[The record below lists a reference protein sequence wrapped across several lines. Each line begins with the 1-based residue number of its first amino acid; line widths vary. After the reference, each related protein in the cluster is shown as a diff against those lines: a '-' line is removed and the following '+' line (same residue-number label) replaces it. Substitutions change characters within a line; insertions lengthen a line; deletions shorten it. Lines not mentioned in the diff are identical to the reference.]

1 MMAHLSNKAMLLD
14 ELQSLVSSGH
24 FTWIRI
30 SQLLLVE
37 LVRRILEGMLDSFAS
52 SNEMIVLN
60 SAKFYMERKQ
70 LEQRVRLDL
79 PTISDPVI
87 RDLLQESD
95 LFVRSFHGSSGFGL
109 VSPLEIFRV
118 LSLATEISSHLLLIY
133 SLTRCSTHVCV
144 LVFSTFPAML
154 PLLMAWFSS
163 APVQADPWAFTP
175 SEAQAAER
183 QEKLRNLAYSDA
195 YRPEVHLFGL
205 GKWILESWTT
215 SRKVVLEADRNS
227 PTHSASL
234 TSSLNLSEFLTSLQH
249 IPLILM
255 LQSSSVSLGS
265 LTLYRSSIQS
275 VVFAT
280 RSLLSVVRMAFQSI
294 FLMGAFTAAMQIKPL
309 LEPKREESVPYPS
322 IRGGMKLEARGLC
335 FAYPGSS
342 EPALRDVNFTLEA
355 GETLAIVGHN
365 GSGKS
370 TLANVLLRITDFNA
384 GTLRVNDVD
393 MRALDPTSFH
403 ARVSAVFQGFAKFS
417 TTVQENVGL
426 GRVQDIDAPERVRT
440 ALRLADAEGVVR
452 ALPAGLQTPL
462 EAAAYEKIAWA
473 PGGGCVP
480 ATGHH
485 GLSGGEWQ
493 RIAVARAFMRARQPE
508 IDLLLF
514 DEPTSSLDAHAQNH
528 VFNTIADISRD
539 ASGARTKSVIF
550 ITHRLSTARRA
561 DKVAMMENGTISEFG
576 THEELLARNGAYAAL
591 YHASV

>member
-1 MMAHLSNKAMLLD
+1 
-14 ELQSLVSSGH
+14 
-24 FTWIRI
+24 
-30 SQLLLVE
+30 
-37 LVRRILEGMLDSFAS
+37 
-52 SNEMIVLN
+52 MIVLN

-322 IRGGMKLEARGLC
+322 IRGGMKLEARYVWFSLLLFLRFLHDDGSHASWKRGLC

-561 DKVAMMENGTISEFG
+561 DKVAMMENGVGPYPFP
-576 THEELLARNGAYAAL
+576 LLAQN
-591 YHASV
+591 

>member
-1 MMAHLSNKAMLLD
+1 MRLPVSLPFAFCIKAWYMPSSDIFSLSSCARAPHKDAAKPPPKHDPDRVFRDWMASRSVPSKPEARLHPGAQRPLSPANSHLAYKIASECSSDLFYALWSLHPLRTTVMMSLNIFQSFLPAFRGYSQAMLLD

-365 GSGKS
+365 GSG
-370 TLANVLLRITDFNA
+370 
-384 GTLRVNDVD
+384 
-393 MRALDPTSFH
+393 TS
-403 ARVSAVFQGFAKFS
+403 
-417 TTVQENVGL
+417 
-426 GRVQDIDAPERVRT
+426 
-440 ALRLADAEGVVR
+440 
-452 ALPAGLQTPL
+452 LPRKL
-462 EAAAYEKIAWA
+462 
-473 PGGGCVP
+473 
-480 ATGHH
+480 
-485 GLSGGEWQ
+485 
-493 RIAVARAFMRARQPE
+493 
-508 IDLLLF
+508 
-514 DEPTSSLDAHAQNH
+514 
-528 VFNTIADISRD
+528 
-539 ASGARTKSVIF
+539 
-550 ITHRLSTARRA
+550 
-561 DKVAMMENGTISEFG
+561 
-576 THEELLARNGAYAAL
+576 
-591 YHASV
+591 